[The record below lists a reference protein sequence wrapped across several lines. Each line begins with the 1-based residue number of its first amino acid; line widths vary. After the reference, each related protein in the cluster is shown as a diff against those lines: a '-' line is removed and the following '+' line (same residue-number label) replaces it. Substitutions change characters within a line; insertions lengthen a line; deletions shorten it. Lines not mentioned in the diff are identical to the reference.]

1 MVTDQYC
8 ILCIAVQQ
16 LALDRDEVKAKST
29 TSLSTVCIVWQ
40 NTSSE
45 LGSAKARVS
54 VSRGVVSI
62 STPLQVKTQLHE
74 MKQKLSQ
81 SQHTVRLREDTI
93 QDLQKKLAAEADKVW
108 DTISN

>member
-1 MVTDQYC
+1 MRSRPS
-8 ILCIAVQQ
+8 QQ
-16 LALDRDEVKAKST
+16 PRYQRYASEGKTPLPSLAHLK
-29 TSLSTVCIVWQ
+29 
-40 NTSSE
+40 
-45 LGSAKARVS
+45 RVGLLH
-54 VSRGVVSI
+54 GVVSI